1 MYQFGLIVIGCGIA
15 GAGVWF
21 VVAVAFYLWNQ
32 EEQEG
37 W

>member
-1 MYQFGLIVIGCGIA
+1 MYEFGLCVIGCGIA

-21 VVAVAFYLWNQ
+21 VVALAFFLLNR
-32 EEQEG
+32 EEQDG